1 MIKNTYYLCHYC
13 CDYTTNKLKDIKQ
26 HTSRKNKCKCNTLMS
41 YNESMLLSISKKF
54 IFSFNINELTKDDI
68 SFITKN
74 YNDTINIINKNY
86 KNFIL
91 DNLENNKIDNFEKD
105 EYENE
110 NDIVD
115 LLFFKEDNNKLIKS
129 NNIINEKLIDSD
141 KKEDEFEKLYF
152 NKEKNKY
159 VCVLCL
165 SEYTS
170 KQNMEKHSF
179 NKDKCDK
186 RRKIRDIIDVTK
198 KTQELILHKKEEE
211 ETKYK
216 SHILHQN
223 NQIIQTQNNIQNNNN
238 TNNNTHNSNYNL
250 SINDFVNER
259 YDLTHIQDSFYE
271 QKDFFIYPN
280 FLNMIMQNKKNHNL
294 FFANGE
300 AVFYSDNEINKM
312 SSDKAGYL
320 VLDKLSQSF
329 DEFLYK
335 QDQETR
341 EYFKFIS
348 KYYYVLKG
356 HYKHDTIF
364 KDYDVDNRQF
374 FYTSQGNLF
383 RSRDKYL
390 SKITTTINKYN
401 DDVRSEM
408 NIDGLDIQNIP
419 LINPNIEDFASVK
432 MRYRDLKDKD

>member
-1 MIKNTYYLCHYC
+1 MENNLNSKKKLYYICHYC
-13 CDYTTNKLKDIKQ
+13 KIYISHRRKDMINHFNRKIKCCCNSLFSYDECELLSLNKKYYIYFNVNTLQHNDIIFLIDNYINDENHIYKDYKKNKLQ
-26 HTSRKNKCKCNTLMS
+26 L
-41 YNESMLLSISKKF
+41 
-54 IFSFNINELTKDDI
+54 IN
-68 SFITKN
+68 TKN
-74 YNDTINIINKNY
+74 NDYIN
-86 KNFIL
+86 
-91 DNLENNKIDNFEKD
+91 D
-105 EYENE
+105 ES
-110 NDIVD
+110 NDES
-115 LLFFKEDNNKLIKS
+115 EDDC
-129 NNIINEKLIDSD
+129 ED
-141 KKEDEFEKLYF
+141 DEFKKVYF
-152 NKEKNKY
+152 NKSLNKY
-159 VCVLCL
+159 VCNKCD
-165 SEYTS
+165 SQYKS
-170 KQNMEKHSF
+170 KQNMVKHLE
-179 NKDKCDK
+179 NIK
-186 RRKIRDIIDVTK
+186 RCEYKQKINNIMK
-198 KTQELILHKKEEE
+198 KNAEFQLIKKEKEKTEE

-216 SHILHQN
+216 SHILQQN

-250 SINDFVNER
+250 AINDFVNER
-259 YDLTHIQDSFYE
+259 YDLTHIKDSFYE

-320 VLDKLSQSF
+320 ILDKLSQSF